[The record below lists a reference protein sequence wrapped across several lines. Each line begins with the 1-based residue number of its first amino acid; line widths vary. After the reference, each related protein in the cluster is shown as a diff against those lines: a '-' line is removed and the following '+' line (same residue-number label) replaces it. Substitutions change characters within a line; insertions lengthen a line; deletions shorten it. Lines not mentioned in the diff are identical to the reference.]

1 MMNIAFFITP
11 KSNVTYLYDDYT
23 VRQCLEK
30 MRFHGYS
37 AIPVI
42 NRQGLYVGTISEGD
56 LLWRLIGGDKEDL
69 HILDLKSTEEIR
81 ISDVLRLDRTPPA
94 RITAT
99 DEELLNKAMD
109 QNFIPVIDDEDVF
122 IGIVTRRTVMRYFAD
137 KLAAA
142 EEADHE

>member
-1 MMNIAFFITP
+1 MNIAFFITP

-42 NRQGLYVGTISEGD
+42 NRQGHYVGTISEGD

-69 HILDLKSTEEIR
+69 HILDLKSTEEIH

>member
-1 MMNIAFFITP
+1 MNIAFFITP
-11 KSNVTYLYDDYT
+11 ESNVTYLYDDYT

-42 NRQGLYVGTISEGD
+42 NRQGHYVGTISEGD
-56 LLWRLIGGDKEDL
+56 LLWRLIGGDKEDQ
-69 HILDLKSTEEIR
+69 HVIDLKGTEEIH

-99 DEELLNKAMD
+99 DEELLAKAMD

-142 EEADHE
+142 EAADHE

>member
-1 MMNIAFFITP
+1 MNIAFFITP

-30 MRFHGYS
+30 MRFHGYA

-42 NRQGLYVGTISEGD
+42 NRQGHYVGTISEGD

-69 HILDLKSTEEIR
+69 HILDLKSTEEIH

-122 IGIVTRRTVMRYFAD
+122 IGIVTRRTVMQYFAE

-142 EEADHE
+142 EAADHE

>member
-1 MMNIAFFITP
+1 MNIAFFITP

-42 NRQGLYVGTISEGD
+42 NRQGHYVGTISEGD
-56 LLWRLIGGDKEDL
+56 LLWRLIGGDKEDQ
-69 HILDLKSTEEIR
+69 HVIDLKGTEEIH

-99 DEELLNKAMD
+99 DEELLAKAMD
-109 QNFIPVIDDEDVF
+109 QNFIPVINDEDVF

>member
-1 MMNIAFFITP
+1 MNIAFFITP

-122 IGIVTRRTVMRYFAD
+122 IGIVTRRTVMQYFAE

-142 EEADHE
+142 EEAEQE

>member
-1 MMNIAFFITP
+1 MNIAFFITP

-42 NRQGLYVGTISEGD
+42 NRQGHYVGTISEGD
-56 LLWRLIGGDKEDL
+56 LLWRLIGGDKEDQ
-69 HILDLKSTEEIR
+69 HVIDLKGTEEIH

-99 DEELLNKAMD
+99 DEELLAKAMD

>member
-1 MMNIAFFITP
+1 MNIAFFITP

-42 NRQGLYVGTISEGD
+42 NRQGHYVGTISEGD
-56 LLWRLIGGDKEDL
+56 LLWRLIGGDKEDQ
-69 HILDLKSTEEIR
+69 HVIDLKGTEER
-81 ISDVLRLDRTPPA
+81 DISDVLRLDRTPPA

-99 DEELLNKAMD
+99 DEELLAKAMD

>member
-1 MMNIAFFITP
+1 MNIAFFITP

-122 IGIVTRRTVMRYFAD
+122 IGIVTRRTVMQYFAE

-142 EEADHE
+142 EEAGRE

>member
-1 MMNIAFFITP
+1 MNIAFFITP

-142 EEADHE
+142 EAADHE

>member
-1 MMNIAFFITP
+1 MNIAFFITP

-56 LLWRLIGGDKEDL
+56 LLWRLIGGDKEDQ
-69 HILDLKSTEEIR
+69 HVIDLKGTEEIH

-99 DEELLNKAMD
+99 DEELLAKAMD

>member
-1 MMNIAFFITP
+1 MNIAFFITP

-30 MRFHGYS
+30 MRFHGFA

-42 NRQGLYVGTISEGD
+42 NRQGHYVGTVSEGD
-56 LLWRLIGGDKEDL
+56 LLWRLIGGDEEDL
-69 HILDLKSTEEIR
+69 HIIDIKNTEEIY

-99 DEELLNKAMD
+99 AEELLSKAMD

-142 EEADHE
+142 EEAELK

>member
-1 MMNIAFFITP
+1 MNIAFFITP

-94 RITAT
+94 RIIAT

>member
-1 MMNIAFFITP
+1 MNIAFFITP

-56 LLWRLIGGDKEDL
+56 LLWCLIGGDKEDL

-122 IGIVTRRTVMRYFAD
+122 IVIVTRRTVMQYFAE

-142 EEADHE
+142 EEAEHE